1 MSRPPRSIEVPG
13 ASHKAPIPAA
23 ARVGNILCTSAISG
37 KDPASGVLPAAVE
50 AQAGHA
56 FANLK
61 AVLAAGGATLD
72 DVVKFSV
79 TLNDDSVREAFNA
92 QWNAAFPDPRDRPAR
107 HIVVSALQHGMHVQ
121 IEVIAVIQASS

>member
-1 MSRPPRSIEVPG
+1 
-13 ASHKAPIPAA
+13 
-23 ARVGNILCTSAISG
+23 VGNILCTSAISG
-37 KDPASGVLPAAVE
+37 KDPASGVLPADVQ
-50 AQAGHA
+50 AQAGHV